1 MAKKPGTNPKN
12 EFAFFNVV
20 YEDGSQRSNR
30 RVPSELL
37 GGLRGR
43 RARARLHHRA
53 GPRDR
58 RKSRPPA
65 ARDQGHQPRRR
76 EEEVARAAVTFRSDC
91 QAARKMWLRV
101 PAACSARVMHRW
113 CPSTSRGRREC
124 RMQAAPMAR
133 LQQKT
138 QAVVTTGQ
146 PNSPAFPARWFTAY
160 TCSPRCAGLFSH
172 RRARKSSR
180 KRLTSAS
187 GGRDPHD
194 FARPC
199 RPAFVSR
206 GPTRPSH
213 PAPRFVTIG
222 RNAPLDELGM
232 GEDKS

>member
-1 MAKKPGTNPKN
+1 MRGLWNTGCPACAGHDSGVLQAI
-12 EFAFFNVV
+12 AF
-20 YEDGSQRSNR
+20 SRH
-30 RVPSELL
+30 RVPESCFSY
-37 GGLRGR
+37 
-43 RARARLHHRA
+43 H
-53 GPRDR
+53 PQ
-58 RKSRPPA
+58 KN
-65 ARDQGHQPRRR
+65 
-76 EEEVARAAVTFRSDC
+76 
-91 QAARKMWLRV
+91 
-101 PAACSARVMHRW
+101 
-113 CPSTSRGRREC
+113 RGRREC

-222 RNAPLDELGM
+222 RNAPLDESGWARINH
-232 GEDKS
+232 DFRFSAT